1 MLFFLFLYTS
11 YALNNSDISTFA
23 PTATLA
29 PTVSFVPLATPSS
42 LPYTFFSNT
51 QSPSVLSSN
60 YVISYSPTISTR
72 IAPAESI
79 NQNYNIYYT
88 VFTLFGCGI
97 LLIGTIFFCVKQN
110 QVEHK
115 NRNLLYNIH
124 TLNNPVVNNPVVNNP
139 VLNNPVVNNPVV
151 NNPVVNNPVVNN
163 PVVNNPVVNNQHDYN
178 SPKSV
183 ICAGKIFYYD
193 GDTGKLLA
201 EGWQRYSDNIDVWYN
216 NSITNESS
224 WVPVYLVNRY

>member
-1 MLFFLFLYTS
+1 MLFFLFFYTS

-42 LPYTFFSNT
+42 LSYTFFSNT
-51 QSPSVLSSN
+51 QSPSLLSSN
-60 YVISYSPTISTR
+60 YVRSYSPSISTR

-88 VFTLFGCGI
+88 VFSLFGCGI
-97 LLIGTIFFCVKQN
+97 LLIGTIFFCLKQN
-110 QVEHK
+110 QVDHK
-115 NRNLLYNIH
+115 NRNLSNLLYNIH
-124 TLNNPVVNNPVVNNP
+124 TV
-139 VLNNPVVNNPVV
+139 NNPVVNNPVV

-163 PVVNNPVVNNQHDYN
+163 PVVNNPVVDNQQDYN

-183 ICAGKIFYYD
+183 IRDGKIFYYD
-193 GDTGKLLA
+193 GNTGKLLG
-201 EGWQRYSDNIDVWYN
+201 EGWQRYSDNFDVWYN